1 MGKIK
6 LKVHFIGGFD
16 RDYEEIAV
24 EEDSTYLDLLNIFN
38 INPETVLILKNGKPV
53 PIDDR
58 VEEGEI
64 KILRV
69 ISGG

>member
-1 MGKIK
+1 MSEVRLKI
-6 LKVHFIGGFD
+6 HFVGGFD
-16 RDYEEIAV
+16 KNFEEITV
-24 EEDSTYLDLLNIFN
+24 EEDSTYFNLLNIFN
-38 INPETVLILKNGKPV
+38 INPETVIVLKDGKPV
-53 PIDDR
+53 PIDEK